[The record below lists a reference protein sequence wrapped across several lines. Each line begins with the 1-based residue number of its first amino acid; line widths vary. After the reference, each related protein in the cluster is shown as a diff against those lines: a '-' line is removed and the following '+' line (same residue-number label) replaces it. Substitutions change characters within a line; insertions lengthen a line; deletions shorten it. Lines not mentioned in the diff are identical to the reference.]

1 MYCYGGKLGIDATH
15 KWESE
20 GAREWPERIEM
31 SQEVR
36 DLVDGRWS
44 EYGLARSEAQ
54 NGGISK
60 VLRQTVRR

>member
-20 GAREWPERIEM
+20 GGREWPERIEM
-31 SQEVR
+31 SAEVR
-36 DLVDGRWS
+36 DLVDRRWS
-44 EYGLARSEAQ
+44 EYGLAPPEAQ
-54 NGGISK
+54 NGGISR